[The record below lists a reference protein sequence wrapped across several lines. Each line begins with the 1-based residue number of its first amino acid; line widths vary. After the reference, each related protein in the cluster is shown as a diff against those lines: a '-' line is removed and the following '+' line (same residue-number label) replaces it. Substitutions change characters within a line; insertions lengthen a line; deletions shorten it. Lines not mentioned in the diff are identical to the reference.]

1 MSVDGENESLF
12 IFTELKI
19 VRKFTYNNFENEIQS
34 IAAHRL
40 SFDIQLAKL
49 QQGKRKKQRAF
60 GF

>member
-1 MSVDGENESLF
+1 
-12 IFTELKI
+12 

-34 IAAHRL
+34 IAAYRF

-49 QQGKRKKQRAF
+49 QQGKRKKQRPF